1 MKTIFD
7 IGANDG
13 FNGLVFAILNL
24 DTTVFSFEP
33 NPQLEKIILRNKKIF
48 ENKLK
53 INLQNFTLIKKA
65 VSNKKKEP
73 FFMLQNITELHHY

>member
-33 NPQLEKIILRNKKIF
+33 NPQLEKN
-48 ENKLK
+48 N
-53 INLQNFTLIKKA
+53 IKK
-65 VSNKKKEP
+65 
-73 FFMLQNITELHHY
+73 